1 MEFKM
6 RDPYSLL
13 WYLKGSIQA
22 LDPQSVHVGVGN
34 VIDQLH
40 LDSVISSERSS
51 TRDPAQ
57 GTPCLLW
64 ALVLYIRITVK
75 CVNEGGNEANN
86 AATDNMLKLL
96 WWRYRIQMSSSRVA
110 LLKWKWLE
118 HRQTIERGQIC
129 IVIHVVI

>member
-1 MEFKM
+1 MEFTM

-75 CVNEGGNEANN
+75 CVNEGGNEANGY
-86 AATDNMLKLL
+86 AFRM
-96 WWRYRIQMSSSRVA
+96 RRRIVYVETSMVEISYTNVQ
-110 LLKWKWLE
+110 
-118 HRQTIERGQIC
+118 
-129 IVIHVVI
+129 

>member
-1 MEFKM
+1 MVGERMKGWDENRLGTPWNGIQNERPLF
-6 RDPYSLL
+6 SVL

-57 GTPCLLW
+57 GTCLLW

-75 CVNEGGNEANN
+75 CVNEGGNEANGY
-86 AATDNMLKLL
+86 AFRML
-96 WWRYRIQMSSSRVA
+96 RRIVYVETSMVEISYTNVQ
-110 LLKWKWLE
+110 
-118 HRQTIERGQIC
+118 
-129 IVIHVVI
+129 